1 MDKTREERERALSA
15 AARRERAAWTVLE
28 RASRPDDAADQEY
41 LRASRERWQA
51 ASQSLIEALEAL
63 KAVHS

>member
-28 RASRPDDAADQEY
+28 RASRPDDADQAH
-41 LRASRERWQA
+41 LLASRARWQA
-51 ASQSLIEALEAL
+51 ASQSLVEALEAL
-63 KAVHS
+63 KAVHR

>member
-28 RASRPDDAADQEY
+28 RASRPDGADQAY
-41 LRASRERWQA
+41 LHAVRARWQA
-51 ASQSLIEALEAL
+51 ASHSLVEALEAL
-63 KAVHS
+63 KVVHR